1 MSARKRLISILA
13 VLLGIGAIVLLI
25 FGGLAAFLF
34 LSFDTQYAPGY
45 SERKFKSIKLGD
57 SEQLVRSSLGQP
69 FSTESTKPYE
79 AWIYAADKQRQFSRT
94 GEGSGTYTTI
104 RFDANG
110 QVVSI
115 SGMVQTSANT
125 FSFGDGLN
133 YLKLTGAQIEKLKG
147 RSQGEIEKEF
157 GPPVATYQ
165 DKTVKFLRYSKS
177 PSSSNY
183 HLRAIGV
190 DDRGTV
196 VRIWREIYW
205 D

>member
-13 VLLGIGAIVLLI
+13 VLLGIGVILLLV
-25 FGGLAAFLF
+25 FGGLAAFFF
-34 LSFDTQYAPGY
+34 LSFDTQYPPGY
-45 SERKFKSIKLGD
+45 SEKKFKSIKLGD
-57 SEQLVRSSLGQP
+57 SEQLVFSVLGQP

-79 AWIYAADKQRQFSRT
+79 EWIYAADKQRRFSRT

-104 RFDANG
+104 RFDAEG
-110 QVVSI
+110 HVVSI

-125 FSFGDGLN
+125 FTFGDGLN
-133 YLKLTGAQIEKLKG
+133 YLRLTGTQIEKLKG
-147 RSQGEIEKEF
+147 SSQAEIEKQF
-157 GPPVATYQ
+157 GPPVATYRDQ
-165 DKTVKFLRYSKS
+165 TVKFLRFSKS

-183 HLRAIGV
+183 HLRAIGM
-190 DDRGTV
+190 DESGKV

>member
-1 MSARKRLISILA
+1 VNTSKGLIAALA
-13 VLLGIGAIVLLI
+13 TLLGIGLILLLI
-25 FGGLAAFLF
+25 FGGLAALF
-34 LSFDTQYAPGY
+34 FISFDTQYAPGY
-45 SERKFKSIKLGD
+45 SEKKFKSIKPGDTEQTVVSLLG
-57 SEQLVRSSLGQP
+57 EP
-69 FSTESTKPYE
+69 FSTEDAKPYVE
-79 AWIYAADKQRQFSRT
+79 WIYAAEDQRRFADT

-104 RFDANG
+104 RFDSEG
-110 QVVSI
+110 RVVSI
-115 SGMVQTSANT
+115 GGVVQTSAST

-133 YLKLTGAQIEKLKG
+133 YLKLTGTQIDKLKG
-147 RSQGEIEKEF
+147 SSQNEIKKQF

-165 DKTVKFLRYSKS
+165 DKTSKFLRYSKS

-190 DDRGTV
+190 DENGKV